1 MSSPNA
7 QIERSFFMSAAHKL
21 YGFLGLAVT
30 SLNALGTMIII
41 ALMVLICADVVGRN
55 LLATSLPGVIEL
67 AELGIVSLVFLQIA
81 DTLRS
86 GKLMRSDVLINT
98 IVAKFPRVGAAMNMV
113 FDITGAVL
121 FYFIA
126 NGAYERFTDAWR
138 GGFYLGNQGSFT
150 APTWPMELCVA
161 MGSGL
166 MCLLFI
172 TQAAGHLSRLFRGI
186 PATVA
191 SDPKTG
197 ADL

>member
-1 MSSPNA
+1 MSLPDE
-7 QIERSFFMSAAHKL
+7 QTERPLFLRIVYKL
-21 YGFLGLAVT
+21 NWCLGMAVT
-30 SLNALGTMIII
+30 SMNALGTMIII

-86 GKLMRSDVLINT
+86 GQLMRSDVLINT
-98 IVAKFPRVGAAMNMV
+98 INAKFPRLGALMNLC
-113 FDITGAVL
+113 FDATGAVL

-126 NGAYERFTDAWR
+126 HGAFERFTDAWTR
-138 GGFYLGNQGSFT
+138 GFYLGNQGSFT

-161 MGSGL
+161 VGSGL

-172 TQAAGHLSRLFRGI
+172 ANAIRQIVRVVKAPIVS
-186 PATVA
+186 A
-191 SDPKTG
+191 SINAEGSNP
-197 ADL
+197 